1 MPRKGSSTPP
11 KFVKNRHFHCWRN
24 VLNAN
29 PAYQRFPV
37 DIQHAKRIAYAS
49 FMQPIRLFSVSEQ
62 TEEHLRKGIQE
73 GRWSGRLPGVVKL
86 AEEFD
91 VSTGVVRAALR
102 RLELE
107 GVVTPGGLGRC
118 RRVVPPEQGGTPLR
132 SLRVGLLLHDAI
144 NDCDPVL
151 WELQRDLES
160 AGHFISVAKKSQI
173 QHGYKVSSIVRMVEE
188 TSVDAWIVCAGSR
201 ELLEWFA
208 AQSIPSMALFGRSG
222 GLDLARTGPDKMP
235 AYLDATRQLIAL
247 GHRRIV
253 MITLAGRRKP
263 VPGALEQ
270 KVLDEIRAHGI
281 GTGPYNL
288 PDWEETPEGFNAL
301 LENLFRTTPPTALI
315 IDESQK
321 LIAAMQ
327 FLARHHIDV
336 PGQVSLVSPDF
347 DKELAWCY
355 PSIAHMEW
363 NSGQIVRRVVRWVAA
378 VRKGNPDRANIKF
391 PAVFVPGGSIGPAPT
406 TRR

>member
-1 MPRKGSSTPP
+1 MDPR
-11 KFVKNRHFHCWRN
+11 V
-24 VLNAN
+24 A
-29 PAYQRFPV
+29 
-37 DIQHAKRIAYAS
+37 
-49 FMQPIRLFSVSEQ
+49 MQPIRLFSVAEQ
-62 TEEHLRKGIQE
+62 TVEHLRKGIHE
-73 GRWSGRLPGVVKL
+73 GRWSGRLPGVVRL

-107 GVVTPGGLGRC
+107 GVITTGGLGRC
-118 RRVVPPEQGGTPLR
+118 RRIVPPEQGGTPLR
-132 SLRVGLLLHDAI
+132 SLRVGLLLHDSI
-144 NDCDPVL
+144 NDSDPML
-151 WELQRDLES
+151 WELQRDLEY
-160 AGHFISVAKKSQI
+160 AGHIISIAKKSQI
-173 QHGYKVSSIVRMVEE
+173 QLGYRVSSIIRMVNE
-188 TSVDAWIVCAGSR
+188 TTVDAWIVCAGSR

-208 AQSIPSMALFGRSG
+208 LQSIPSIALYGRSG
-222 GLDLARTGPDKMP
+222 GLPLARTGPDKIS

-263 VPGALEQ
+263 IPGTIERR
-270 KVLDEIRAHGI
+270 VMEEIRAHGI

-327 FLARHHIDV
+327 FLARRHIDI
-336 PGQVSLVSPDF
+336 PGQLSLVSPDF
-347 DKELAWCY
+347 DKQLSWCH
-355 PSIAHMEW
+355 PTIAHMEW
-363 NSGQIVRRVVRWVAA
+363 NSGQIIRRVVRWVGA
-378 VRKGNPDRANIKF
+378 VRKGNPDRETINV
-391 PAVFVPGGSIGPAPT
+391 PVVFVPGGSIGPAPT
-406 TRR
+406 TRS

>member
-1 MPRKGSSTPP
+1 
-11 KFVKNRHFHCWRN
+11 
-24 VLNAN
+24 
-29 PAYQRFPV
+29 
-37 DIQHAKRIAYAS
+37 
-49 FMQPIRLFSVSEQ
+49 MQPIRVFSVGEQ
-62 TEEHLRKGIQE
+62 TVEHLRKGIRE
-73 GRWSGRLPGVVKL
+73 GQWSDRLPGVVKL

-102 RLELE
+102 RLEIE
-107 GVVTPGGLGRC
+107 GVITPGGLGRC

-132 SLRVGLLLHDAI
+132 ALRVGLLLHDAFI
-144 NDCDPVL
+144 DTDPIL
-151 WELQRDLES
+151 WQLQRDLES
-160 AGHFISVAKKSQI
+160 AGHLVLVAKKSQI
-173 QHGYKVSSIVRMVEE
+173 QFGYKVASIVQMVKE
-188 TSVDAWIVCAGSR
+188 TTVDAWIICAGSR

-208 AQSIPSMALFGRSG
+208 SQKIPCMALFGRSG
-222 GLDLARTGPDKMP
+222 GLDLARTGPDKLP

-263 VPGALEQ
+263 VPGRLEQ
-270 KVLDEIRAHGI
+270 QVLDEIRAHGI

-327 FLARHHIDV
+327 FLARRHIDV

-347 DKELAWCY
+347 DKQLAWCH

-363 NSGQIVRRVVRWVAA
+363 NSGHIIRRVVRWVAA
-378 VRKGNPDRANIKF
+378 VRKGNPDRTTINF
-391 PAVFVPGGSIGPAPT
+391 PAVFVPGGSIGPAPQPK
-406 TRR
+406 R